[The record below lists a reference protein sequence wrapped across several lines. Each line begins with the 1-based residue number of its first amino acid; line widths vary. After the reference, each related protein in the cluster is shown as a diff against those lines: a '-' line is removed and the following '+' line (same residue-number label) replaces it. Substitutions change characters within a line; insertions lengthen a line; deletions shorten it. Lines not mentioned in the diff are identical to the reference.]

1 MFKKLYVILCLLGL
15 VVALISGCPAAQKIS
30 PVNTTPPTAKTTMSA
45 TPAPPTL
52 ETATSPTPTPSMSK
66 TATPIPPTPVPP
78 TENSAYWPTDGWRTA
93 LPQTQG
99 MDPEKLKQMFAAI
112 EDQNLALHSVV
123 VVRNGYIVAEM
134 YYAPYEQNTR
144 HELYSC
150 TKSFIS
156 ALVGIAIEEGYLEG
170 VDESVLACFPTYDFA
185 NTDARKSAMTIEHL
199 LTMTS
204 GLDWPEGD
212 PIYRQLWSSKDWVQ
226 FVLDRPMVAEP
237 GSQFNYNSGCS
248 HVLSAIVA
256 KRSGVLTQDFAQE
269 HLFAPLG
276 ISNLNWDRDSNGL
289 AIGGWG
295 LQITPRDMAKFGYLY
310 LHEGVWDGQ
319 QIVPAAWVQTST
331 APHVETG
338 QTFNYGYQWWTYSKW
353 GAYAAKGRYGQR
365 IFVIPEYELVVV
377 FTAEMDNDAASVAL
391 IEDFIVP
398 AVQN

>member
-1 MFKKLYVILCLLGL
+1 MVKKLNTAVWLLGL
-15 VVALISGCPAAQKIS
+15 FAILVSGCRVGQKM
-30 PVNTTPPTAKTTMSA
+30 P
-45 TPAPPTL
+45 L
-52 ETATSPTPTPSMSK
+52 TATKAPSVADG
-66 TATPIPPTPVPP
+66 T
-78 TENSAYWPTDGWRTA
+78 YWPTEGWRTA

-99 MDPEKLKQMFAAI
+99 IDPDKLQQMFAAI
-112 EDQNLALHSVV
+112 EDRNLALHSVV
-123 VVRNGYIVAEM
+123 IVRNGYIVAEM
-134 YYAPYEQNTR
+134 YYPPYDQNTQ

-156 ALVGIAIEEGYLEG
+156 ALVGIAIAEGAPEEGLEG

-185 NTDARKSAMTIEHL
+185 NTDAHKSAMTIEHL

-212 PIYRQLWSSKDWVQ
+212 PIYRQLWISRDWVQ

-256 KRSGVLTQDFAQE
+256 KHGGVLTQSFAQE
-269 HLFAPLG
+269 HLFNPLG
-276 ISNLNWDRDSNGL
+276 MSNVDWDHDANGL

-310 LHEGVWDGQ
+310 LHEGIWDGQ
-319 QIVPAAWVQTST
+319 QIVPTAWVQTST
-331 APHVETG
+331 SSHVETE
-338 QTFNYGYQWWTYSKW
+338 QTFSYGYQWWTYPKW
-353 GAYAAKGRYGQR
+353 GAYTARGRYGQL
-365 IFVIPEYELVVV
+365 IFVIPEYDMVVV
-377 FTAEMDNDAASVAL
+377 FTAGLDSDAPLVAL

>member
-1 MFKKLYVILCLLGL
+1 MMFKKLNTAVCLLLLAIL
-15 VVALISGCPAAQKIS
+15 VSGCSTGQKMPLAA
-30 PVNTTPPTAKTTMSA
+30 TT
-45 TPAPPTL
+45 
-52 ETATSPTPTPSMSK
+52 TSSVTNG
-66 TATPIPPTPVPP
+66 AHWP
-78 TENSAYWPTDGWRTA
+78 TEDWHTA

-99 MDPEKLKQMFAAI
+99 LDPEKLQQMFEAI
-112 EDQNLALHSVV
+112 EDQDLALHSVLI
-123 VVRNGYIVAEM
+123 VRNGYIVAEM
-134 YYAPYEQNTR
+134 YYAPYEQDTR

-156 ALVGIAIEEGYLEG
+156 ALVGIAIEEGYVAG
-170 VDESVLACFPTYDFA
+170 VDKPVLSCFPTYDFA

-237 GSQFNYNSGCS
+237 GSRFNYNSGCS

-256 KRSGVLTQDFAQE
+256 KRSGVLTQSYAQE

-276 ISNLNWDRDSNGL
+276 ISNFNWDRDSNGL

-331 APHVETG
+331 TAHVKTG
-338 QTFNYGYQWWTYSKW
+338 QTLDYGYQWWVYPEW
-353 GAYAAKGRYGQR
+353 GAYTARGRYGQL
-365 IFVIPEYELVVV
+365 IFVISEYDMVIV
-377 FTAEMDNDAASVAL
+377 FTAGMDNDTPLIAL